1 MQLSLGNKIFCSYL
15 KEHWKALIIF
25 KIILPLIFHIIMCPL
40 FILILYYYK
49 PDFILIIFQLAA
61 ITKSIMDNFGNWK
74 LYVCL
79 LLGFI
84 QILVLMFYLEILE
97 LNFCGLNEN
106 TQRNIDLRGQD
117 DLSLERID
125 SSSSLNETDINMEYP
140 IEIQKK
146 IENEIETKKVEE
158 VEEENR

>member
-1 MQLSLGNKIFCSYL
+1 
-15 KEHWKALIIF
+15 
-25 KIILPLIFHIIMCPL
+25 
-40 FILILYYYK
+40 
-49 PDFILIIFQLAA
+49 
-61 ITKSIMDNFGNWK
+61 MDNFGNWK
-74 LYVCL
+74 SYVCF
-79 LLGFI
+79 LLGFM